1 MCIANKYMKCQLKD
15 KTAFLSKIEIAS
27 SHSTNNN
34 NTGYNFSDNNNK
46 SHINNSSKNTNYNNK
61 SKSKEIWDQSNN
73 FSLKLSLFFIDYGIK
88 PKSQKLPLKPQLAY
102 YICSFSG
109 MQIMAGDR

>member
-1 MCIANKYMKCQLKD
+1 MKYQLKD

-34 NTGYNFSDNNNK
+34 NTGYSFSDNNNK

-61 SKSKEIWDQSNN
+61 SKLKETWGQSNN
-73 FSLKLSLFFIDYGIK
+73 SSLKLSLFFIDYGIK
-88 PKSQKLPLKPQLAY
+88 PKSQKLSLKPQLAY
-102 YICSFSG
+102 YICSFAG
-109 MQIMAGDR
+109 LQIMADDR